1 MPIDTTL
8 ACNVHDDD
16 DVVDDNYEDSD
27 EELRAYYDE
36 EWEYDHM
43 PYVSWGVPANYDDS
57 DDEELGFWYDEE
69 WMQYHYMTY
78 VGGKLPA
85 SLFNLEGKPLLI
97 GGRSIFAAPVSLFD
111 CDEGLLLIGGKYLR
125 VLY

>member
-1 MPIDTTL
+1 M
-8 ACNVHDDD
+8 
-16 DVVDDNYEDSD
+16 
-27 EELRAYYDE
+27 
-36 EWEYDHM
+36 
-43 PYVSWGVPANYDDS
+43 PANYDDS

-85 SLFNLEGKPLLI
+85 SLFNLEGKALLI

-111 CDEGLLLIGGKYLR
+111 CDEGLLLIGGKSIFESCISVEAPAFFFDSEDEPLFIGNKNIFAE
-125 VLY
+125 L